1 MTITANKSPIILL
14 LLIAGILFSS
24 CRTSEEIVEPEPEPE
39 APSEQLERETFEEP
53 EPESDTSDFVEELHT
68 ITFGFDRDNINDA
81 AARLLAENV
90 RMLREN
96 PDTRV
101 RVDAYTDHVGGDQY
115 NLRLSLRRASS
126 VVDFYTQNGIAQSR
140 IESRGLGKAPVPCSQ
155 MEMDSDTPGCE
166 KNRRAESHPLN
177 TGR

>member
-53 EPESDTSDFVEELHT
+53 VPESDTSDFVEDLHT

-81 AARLLAENV
+81 AARLLADNG
-90 RMLREN
+90 RMLRDN
-96 PDTRV
+96 PDTRD
-101 RVDAYTDHVGGDQY
+101 RVDAYQDHVGGDQHT
-115 NLRLSLRRASS
+115 LRLRLRRASS
-126 VVDFYTQNGIAQSR
+126 VGYFYTENGIAHSR
-140 IESRGLGKAPVPCSQ
+140 IETRGLRRPPVPCPQ
-155 MEMDSDTPGCE
+155 MEMDSDTAGCE
-166 KNRRAESHPLN
+166 
-177 TGR
+177 